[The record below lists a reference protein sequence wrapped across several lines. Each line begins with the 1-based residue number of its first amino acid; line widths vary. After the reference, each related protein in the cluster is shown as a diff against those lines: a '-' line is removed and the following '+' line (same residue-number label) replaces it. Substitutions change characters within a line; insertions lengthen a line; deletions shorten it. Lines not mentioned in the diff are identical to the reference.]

1 ACDGGVFRSRAAGGK
16 NKDVKNTFIPR
27 NNGIAALECGFVATH
42 PLQDGYMLAGTTD
55 NGTIDRVGDTV
66 WRCRFPGDGGGVV
79 FNPVAPT
86 RILRQY
92 IRSDWRDD
100 GTAGFQRPVLRSTP
114 ISVAETTENT
124 NAAFYSG
131 ADAVMVPPANPQ
143 SAPSARVAFGTYR
156 VWLSPDWGV
165 HWVTLPSATDPMVI
179 GAQTTGIDPTGRG
192 TAGPTSGDSQVVPC
206 RWASPSR
213 LFVLCARA
221 VLQFDIVTDATVP
234 AGIRVTSQNLTRQPA
249 RKWAT
254 PQDAAT

>member
-1 ACDGGVFRSRAAGGK
+1 TAVIDLPPRILGSQAYYDQAIAVHPTKPQTIVLGGQSETADNMPSAALYMGDVSGPTGGAYHFGFSVPPAVPTTDDSYIRHGVHSDVHAARLVPAPGGLELWIACDGGVFRSRAAGGK

-66 WRCRFPGDGGGVV
+66 WRCRFVGDGGGVV
-79 FNPVAPT
+79 FNPVAPN

-100 GTAGFQRPVLRSTP
+100 GTAGFQKPVLRSTP

-131 ADAVMVPPANPQ
+131 ADAVM
-143 SAPSARVAFGTYR
+143 
-156 VWLSPDWGV
+156 
-165 HWVTLPSATDPMVI
+165 
-179 GAQTTGIDPTGRG
+179 
-192 TAGPTSGDSQVVPC
+192 
-206 RWASPSR
+206 
-213 LFVLCARA
+213 
-221 VLQFDIVTDATVP
+221 
-234 AGIRVTSQNLTRQPA
+234 
-249 RKWAT
+249 
-254 PQDAAT
+254 